1 MDRPH
6 MIYNSLL
13 IVLQINAFSLKKIK
27 IYGKVQKFKKESTYI
42 TKQYNV
48 WIGAC
53 NSVSWKNAFSEIPNI
68 NADYLTHDLA
78 LPKYLFTKKSSN
90 TYSRVHISSDTSF
103 LKILKKPSIVQE

>member
-53 NSVSWKNAFSEIPNI
+53 NSVS
-68 NADYLTHDLA
+68 
-78 LPKYLFTKKSSN
+78 
-90 TYSRVHISSDTSF
+90 
-103 LKILKKPSIVQE
+103 